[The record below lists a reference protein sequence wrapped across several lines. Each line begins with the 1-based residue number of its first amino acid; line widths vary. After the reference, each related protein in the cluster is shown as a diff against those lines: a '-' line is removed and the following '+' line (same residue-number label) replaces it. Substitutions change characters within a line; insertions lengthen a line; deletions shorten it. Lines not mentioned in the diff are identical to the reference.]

1 MPGLLS
7 LLGIAQLKA
16 QLESL
21 GRYAGAQ
28 AILVGSLAVLIVA
41 AVGFALAAL
50 TVWLSEQWGPAAALA
65 AVAGGLVV
73 VALLLEVVIV
83 LRKNARTKHARAFV
97 ADAPPDQAAL
107 GQAAFGSV
115 AAVAIL
121 GYILGRQ
128 IMRR

>member
-7 LLGIAQLKA
+7 ILGIVQLKA

-28 AILVGSLAVLIVA
+28 AILLGTLMVLILA
-41 AVGFALAAL
+41 AVGFGVAAL
-50 TVWLSEQWGPAAALA
+50 TVWLSALWGTAAALA
-65 AVAGGLVV
+65 AVAGGFVV

-83 LRKNARTKHARAFV
+83 LRKNARAKHARPFV

-107 GQAAFGSV
+107 GSV
-115 AAVAIL
+115 AAMALV
-121 GYILGRQ
+121 GYLIGRQ
-128 IMRR
+128 FLRR